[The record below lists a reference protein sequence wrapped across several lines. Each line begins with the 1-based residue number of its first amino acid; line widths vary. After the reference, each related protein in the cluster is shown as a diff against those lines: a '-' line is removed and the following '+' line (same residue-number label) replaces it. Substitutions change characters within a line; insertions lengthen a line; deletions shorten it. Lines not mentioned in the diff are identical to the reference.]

1 MSDIPDW
8 LVELAA
14 RRDDEDAE
22 DEAASEWD
30 FLQGEDDAASDAPP
44 DEGPVWADET
54 APDAPFEEED
64 AVPQAAADLD
74 EGSLIQ
80 SLRSQVEDD
89 EAEAALTLSAQE
101 AAPSRFLGLLPWQQ
115 FVLALLLLLDVAVI
129 GLLFLVMLGKVSFG

>member
-14 RRDDEDAE
+14 QRDDEDAE
-22 DEAASEWD
+22 D
-30 FLQGEDDAASDAPP
+30 DAASDVPP
-44 DEGPVWADET
+44 DEGSVWADET
-54 APDAPFEEED
+54 ALDAPFEDED
-64 AVPQAAADLD
+64 KVPQAPADLD

-80 SLRSQVEDD
+80 SLRSQVEGD

-101 AAPSRFLGLLPWQQ
+101 RAPSRFLGLLPWQQ